1 MSEILYRSA
10 FALAEDIRAGRF
22 SAVEVLE
29 FFLARVERINPQIN
43 AVVALDIERART
55 RAGEADEAARRGED
69 WGPLHGVPLTIKDAL
84 STEGLVTVG
93 GIPDCR
99 DNVPASNAVSVQ
111 RYLDAGA
118 IVFGKTNVPFMSS
131 DLQSFNEV
139 YGATNNPWN
148 VERTCGGSSGG
159 AAAAV
164 AAGLTPLELG
174 SDIGGS
180 IRTPS
185 HFNGVFGHKPSY
197 GIVCQ
202 RGHLPPGEAT
212 ISETDL
218 SVVGPIGTNA
228 ADLEQALNILV
239 APPPEQQKAYQIQ
252 LPPARCTNPTAL
264 RVAVWSDDEFC
275 PVDSDIRR
283 AIEAAADSLE
293 AAGARVDRSARPA
306 VAPEDN
312 QVNYALMLSAAIGA
326 GMPEG
331 VHAMMQEVA
340 DSSDPSDMSFAV
352 LQARGMTMNFRD
364 WARHMEKREHIRR
377 AWSVFFQDYDVLLCP
392 CAFVTAFPHDH
403 SPDMLART
411 LRVNGEQRAY
421 LDILGWSGL
430 TLNALLPAT
439 AVPVGISSEGLPI
452 GMQVVADYLEDRT
465 ALAVARMLE
474 QHHRGFTPPELTGL
488 NG

>member
-1 MSEILYRSA
+1 MSDILYRSA
-10 FALAEDIRAGRF
+10 FALADDIKAGRLK
-22 SAVEVLE
+22 AVDVLE
-29 FFLARVERINPQIN
+29 FFLARVEQINPLIN
-43 AVVALDIERART
+43 AVVALDVERARA
-55 RAGEADEAARRGED
+55 RAGEADAAAERGED
-69 WGPLHGVPLTIKDAL
+69 WGPLHGVPVTIKDAL
-84 STEGLVTVG
+84 CTEGLVTVG

-99 DNVPASNAVSVQ
+99 DNIPGSNAVSVQ

-118 IVFGKTNVPFMSS
+118 VVFGKTNVPFMSQ
-131 DLQSFNEV
+131 DLQSYNEV
-139 YGATNNPWN
+139 YGTTNNPWN

-202 RGHLPPGEAT
+202 RGHLPPGET
-212 ISETDL
+212 VVTETDL
-218 SVVGPIGTNA
+218 SVVGPIGTSA
-228 ADLEQALNILV
+228 GDLEKALDILV
-239 APPPEQQKAYQIQ
+239 APPPEQRKAYRIE
-252 LPPARCTNPTAL
+252 LPPARCTDPARL

-275 PVDSDIRR
+275 PVDSDIRA

-293 AAGARVDRSARPA
+293 AAGARVDRGARPE

-312 QVNYALMLSAAIGA
+312 ETNYALMLSASIGA
-326 GMPEG
+326 GMPDG
-331 VHAMMQEVA
+331 VHAMMKAVA
-340 DSSDPSDMSFAV
+340 DSSDPSDTGFAA
-352 LQARGMTMNFRD
+352 LQARGMTMSFRD
-364 WARHMEKREHIRR
+364 WARQMEKRQHIRR
-377 AWSVFFQDYDVLLCP
+377 AWASFFEGFDVLLCP

-403 SPDMLART
+403 SPDMMSRT
-411 LRVNGEQRAY
+411 LLVNGEQRPY

-439 AVPVGISSEGLPI
+439 AVPVGLSSEGLPI
-452 GMQVVADYLEDRT
+452 AVQVVADYLEDRT
-465 ALAVARMLE
+465 SLAVAGMLE
-474 QHHRGFTPPELTGL
+474 RHHRGFVAPELTGVP
-488 NG
+488 G